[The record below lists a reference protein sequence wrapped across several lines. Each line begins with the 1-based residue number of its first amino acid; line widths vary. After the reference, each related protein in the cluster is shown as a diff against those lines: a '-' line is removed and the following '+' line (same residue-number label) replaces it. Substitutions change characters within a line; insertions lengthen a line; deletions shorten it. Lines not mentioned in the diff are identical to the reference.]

1 MGRVS
6 LAFVRVEKDFTRML
20 KIAYCGHDYYA
31 DCLEHLAS
39 SLNVEVV
46 KAFTFGIISSCRR
59 AIRINS
65 H

>member
-1 MGRVS
+1 
-6 LAFVRVEKDFTRML
+6 ML